1 MADYDIEFYCEEC
14 NQTHPLG
21 IKIPIKDG
29 PPVKRSVG
37 AFYAVK
43 QLPPKVAD
51 LMDSKVLCPKTGK
64 MYAQKD
70 LNQIFLV
77 PIK

>member
-1 MADYDIEFYCEEC
+1 MADYDIEFRCEEC

-21 IKIPIKDG
+21 IKITIKDG
-29 PPVKRSVG
+29 PAVKRSVG
-37 AFYAVK
+37 AFYALK
-43 QLPPKVAD
+43 ELPPNVAD
-51 LMDSKVLCPKTGK
+51 FVDSRVLCPKTGK